1 MNRDTYTLEQR
12 FLAWLIQEPDTEAAL
27 LKPKSD
33 DAVNASRSLEG
44 QDKSL
49 FKGEL
54 ADPLDLEDF
63 ADESWT
69 LGFRNVHQAWDTIP
83 RSSGHEPLKL
93 GAKFVVQER
102 FHTLLKQRF
111 QQELQ
116 ANPPLFPW
124 EDELME
130 YEDGPAFSLAGLEAW
145 KPQLESLRLPVA
157 LPAEVMAQ
165 VFEKC
170 QSLAKSTVQDGRRL
184 VAAVEGLF
192 PNQGEPLNALAGSML
207 LGYARD
213 GEGMASRLLGRQV
226 PEAYETATP
235 EQQMTLAMIAAY
247 EVLSRLTLKL
257 SEIEPAVSQSW
268 ETSVGRV
275 NLHAVR
281 EGHSLRLEAQLPVA
295 GSVELDGAAAHTRSD
310 LDAAGVATLIV
321 SDAHAGQTYQV
332 QVMLKE
338 AEAPLGFTIQLQ

>member
-12 FLAWLIQEPDTEAAL
+12 FLAWLIQEPETEAAL
-27 LKPKSD
+27 LKPQD
-33 DAVNASRSLEG
+33 EDAFEGVHPLES
-44 QDKSL
+44 QDRNLSTVP
-49 FKGEL
+49 FG
-54 ADPLDLEDF
+54 DPLDVEDF

-102 FHTLLKQRF
+102 FYTLLKQRF
-111 QQELQ
+111 QQELE
-116 ANPPLFPW
+116 AKPPLFPW
-124 EDELME
+124 EDEIME
-130 YEDGPAFSLAGLEAW
+130 YEDGPVFSLAGFEAW
-145 KPQLESLRLPVA
+145 KPQLDGLRLPVSI
-157 LPAEVMAQ
+157 PADVMAQ

-170 QSLAKSTVQDGRRL
+170 QMLAKSTVQDGRRL

-207 LGYARD
+207 LGYSRD
-213 GEGMASRLLGRQV
+213 GEGLASRLLGSQV

-247 EVLSRLTLKL
+247 EVLARLTLKL
-257 SEIEPAVSQSW
+257 STIEPAVSQSW

-275 NLHAVR
+275 NLHAVL

-295 GSVELDGAAAHTRSD
+295 GSVELDGAAAHTRSE
-310 LDAAGVATLIV
+310 LDAAGVATLVV
-321 SDAHAGQTYQV
+321 SDAHVGQTYQV